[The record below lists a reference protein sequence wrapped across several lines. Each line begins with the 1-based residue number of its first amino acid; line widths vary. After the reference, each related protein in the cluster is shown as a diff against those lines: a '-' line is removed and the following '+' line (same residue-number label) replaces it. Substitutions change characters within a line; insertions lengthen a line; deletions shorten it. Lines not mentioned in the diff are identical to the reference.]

1 MPQLQGCKD
10 THCSAD
16 RKPLEKEAA
25 LLERV
30 SPFHIFGRR
39 GRWWL
44 SLPEVHRAAADPS
57 VKRGSRLE
65 RRAGQA
71 VPLVSLA
78 ACVIATARGSILT
91 RFQRLL
97 VGNRRLAIERS
108 DKCFRSPNGYDL
120 DT

>member
-71 VPLVSLA
+71 ISLVSLA
-78 ACVIATARGSILT
+78 TCVIATARGSILT